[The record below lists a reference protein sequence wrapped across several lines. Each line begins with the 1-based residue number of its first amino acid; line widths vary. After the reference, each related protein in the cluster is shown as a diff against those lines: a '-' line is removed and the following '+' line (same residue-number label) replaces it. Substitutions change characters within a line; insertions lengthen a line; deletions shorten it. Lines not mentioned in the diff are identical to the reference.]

1 MKIVTKLA
9 FASLLALTALTG
21 AAPAFA
27 QDDAEALTAEERNV
41 YTHPNGIGPVQST
54 KALRAH
60 RGVDAFAHAPA
71 SELNFPNAY
80 HSRDLGIGRES

>member
-9 FASLLALTALTG
+9 FASLLALTA

-27 QDDAEALTAEERNV
+27 QDDAEALTAAERNV
-41 YTHPNGIGPVQST
+41 YTHPNGVGPVVHHAMS
-54 KALRAH
+54 ARSH

-71 SELNFPNAY
+71 SELNFPRANDP
-80 HSRDLGIGRES
+80 RDLGIGRES

>member
-9 FASLLALTALTG
+9 FASLLALTA

-27 QDDAEALTAEERNV
+27 QDDAEALTAAERNV
-41 YTHPNGIGPVQST
+41 YTHPNGVGPVQQAKSP
-54 KALRAH
+54 RMH

-71 SELNFPNAY
+71 SELNYPHAY
-80 HSRDLGIGRES
+80 DSRDLGIGRES